1 MPSVSAPSK
10 DLLMTYFTGDFSN
23 SEHSLGVVAV
33 LEVVEHMSSDGLS
46 GDKKEK
52 HRKIKC

>member
-23 SEHSLGVVAV
+23 SEHSLVVVAV

-46 GDKKEK
+46 GNKNEK